1 MNNHQHNIIIVGSGL
16 VGMTLALMLSR
27 QQYKV
32 LILDKSSKKEL
43 LEVKDFRT
51 SAISQGSSRI
61 LKEISIWNKIKNKAQ
76 PINEIYVSEGINSN
90 ELDFK
95 SEALNEGPLGYIVDN
110 TYLKKTIFK
119 EVLES
124 NFVKFVGGVNVKD
137 IKSTAGSATIFS
149 NKGNFNAPLIVGA
162 DGRNSKTRFFANI
175 KSFFY
180 DYNQVA
186 FVFNISHTLS
196 HQSKA
201 LERFF
206 TSGPLALLPMQN
218 NNKKSSSVVWTV
230 DSQLKEKLLKNKN
243 FSNEFEKRYAEAFGQ
258 ITKTSKPTIYN
269 LNVVSCYEYFKERV
283 VLVGDACQAIHPIA
297 GQGLNLGLRDSYHLA
312 KIISESL
319 ELGLDIGSRYVL
331 KDYTNKRLIDKKLLI
346 QATHRLNQL
355 FSNNSV
361 VIKAIREN
369 GLKIFNKSSFLK
381 KQSMMF
387 AMGLMKFDF

>member
-1 MNNHQHNIIIVGSGL
+1 MDNHQHNIIIVGSGL
-16 VGMTLALMLSR
+16 VGMTLALMLSKLKC
-27 QQYKV
+27 KV
-32 LILDKSSKKEL
+32 IILDRNKKEKL
-43 LEVKDFRT
+43 LEVKDSRT

-61 LKEISIWNKIKNKAQ
+61 LKEISLWNKIKNKAQ
-76 PINEIYVSEGINSN
+76 PINQINVSEGINTN

-95 SEALNEGPLGYIVDN
+95 SDALKEGPLGYIVDN
-110 TYLKKTIFK
+110 TYLKKIIFK
-119 EVLES
+119 EVLKS
-124 NFVKFVGGVNVKD
+124 NFIKFIGGVNIKD
-137 IKSTAGSATIFS
+137 ITNTGSSATIFS
-149 NKGNFNAPLIVGA
+149 DKGNFTGPLIVGA
-162 DGRNSKTRFFANI
+162 DGRNSKIRFFANI
-175 KSFFY
+175 KNSFY

-196 HQSKA
+196 HHSKA

-206 TSGPLALLPMQN
+206 PSGPLALLPMQN

-230 DSQLKEKLLKNKN
+230 DSQLKEKLLKSKN
-243 FSNEFEKRYAEAFGQ
+243 FYNEFEKKYAQAFGR
-258 ITKTSKPTIYN
+258 ITKTSRPAVYN

-297 GQGLNLGLRDSYHLA
+297 GQGLNLGLRDSHHLA

>member
-1 MNNHQHNIIIVGSGL
+1 MDNHQHNIIIVGSGL
-16 VGMTLALMLSR
+16 VGMSLALMLSR
-27 QQYKV
+27 RKYKV
-32 LILDKSSKKEL
+32 LIFDKSSKKEL
-43 LEVKDFRT
+43 LGVKDSRT

-61 LKEISIWNKIKNKAQ
+61 LKELSIWNKIKNKAQ

-90 ELDFK
+90 ELAFK
-95 SEALNEGPLGYIVDN
+95 SEILNEGPLGYIVDN
-110 TYLKKTIFK
+110 TYLKKIVFK
-119 EVLES
+119 ELLES
-124 NFVKFVGGVNVKD
+124 NFVKFVGEVNIKD
-137 IKSTAGSATIFS
+137 IKSSASSATIFS

-162 DGRNSKTRFFANI
+162 DGRNSKIRFFANI
-175 KSFFY
+175 KNSFY

-243 FSNEFEKRYAEAFGQ
+243 FRNEFEKKYAEAFGQ

-269 LNVVSCYEYFKERV
+269 LNVVSCYEYFKGRV

-319 ELGLDIGSRYVL
+319 ELGLDIGSHYVL

-355 FSNNSV
+355 FSNNSI

>member
-1 MNNHQHNIIIVGSGL
+1 MDNHQQNIIIVGSGL
-16 VGMTLALMLSR
+16 VGMTLALMLSK
-27 QQYKV
+27 QQYNV

-43 LEVKDFRT
+43 LEVKDTRT

-76 PINEIYVSEGINSN
+76 PINEINVSEGINSN

-95 SEALNEGPLGYIVDN
+95 SEILNEGPLGYIVDN
-110 TYLKKTIFK
+110 TYLKKIVFK
-119 EVLES
+119 EVLKS
-124 NFVKFVGGVNVKD
+124 NFIKFMGGVNIKD
-137 IKSTAGSATIFS
+137 VGNTSVSATIFS
-149 NKGNFNAPLIVGA
+149 NKGNFSAPLIVGA
-162 DGRNSKTRFFANI
+162 DGRNSKIRFFANI

-180 DYNQVA
+180 DYNQTA

-196 HQSKA
+196 HHSKA

-206 TSGPLALLPMQN
+206 PSGPLALLPMQN

-230 DSQLKEKLLKNKN
+230 DSQMKEKLLKSKN
-243 FSNEFEKRYAEAFGQ
+243 FYNEFEKKYAQAFGR
-258 ITKTSKPTIYN
+258 ITKTSRPAVYN
-269 LNVVSCYEYFKERV
+269 LNVISCYEYFKKRI

-319 ELGLDIGSRYVL
+319 ELGLDIGSPFVL
-331 KDYTNKRLIDKKLLI
+331 KDYTNKRLVDKKLLI

-355 FSNNSV
+355 FSNNSI

-387 AMGLMKFDF
+387 AMGLIKFDF

>member
-1 MNNHQHNIIIVGSGL
+1 MDNHQHNIIIVGSGL

-110 TYLKKTIFK
+110 TYLKKIIFK

-124 NFVKFVGGVNVKD
+124 NFVKFVGGVNIKD
-137 IKSTAGSATIFS
+137 IKSNAGSATIFS

-243 FSNEFEKRYAEAFGQ
+243 FRNEFEKKYAEAFGQ

>member
-1 MNNHQHNIIIVGSGL
+1 MDNHQHNIIIVGSGL

-95 SEALNEGPLGYIVDN
+95 SEALNEGPLGYIIDN
-110 TYLKKTIFK
+110 TYLKKIVFK
-119 EVLES
+119 ELLES
-124 NFVKFVGGVNVKD
+124 NFVKFVGEVNIKD
-137 IKSTAGSATIFS
+137 IKSSASSATIFS

-206 TSGPLALLPMQN
+206 PSGPLALLPMQN

-230 DSQLKEKLLKNKN
+230 DSQQKEKLLKNKN
-243 FSNEFEKRYAEAFGQ
+243 FRNEFEKKYAEAFGQ

-283 VLVGDACQAIHPIA
+283 VLIGDACQAIHPIA

-331 KDYTNKRLIDKKLLI
+331 RDYTNKRLIDKKLLI

>member
-1 MNNHQHNIIIVGSGL
+1 MDNHQHNIIIVGSGL

-110 TYLKKTIFK
+110 TYLKKIIFK

-124 NFVKFVGGVNVKD
+124 NFVKFVGGVNIKD

-230 DSQLKEKLLKNKN
+230 YSQQKEKLLKNKN
-243 FSNEFEKRYAEAFGQ
+243 FRNEFEKKYAEAFGQ

>member
-1 MNNHQHNIIIVGSGL
+1 MDNHQHNIIIVGSGL

-27 QQYKV
+27 RKYKV
-32 LILDKSSKKEL
+32 LIFDKSSKKEL
-43 LEVKDFRT
+43 LGVKDSRT

-61 LKEISIWNKIKNKAQ
+61 LKELSIWNKIKNKAQ

-90 ELDFK
+90 ELAFK
-95 SEALNEGPLGYIVDN
+95 SEILNEGPLGYIVDN
-110 TYLKKTIFK
+110 TYLKKIIFK

-124 NFVKFVGGVNVKD
+124 NFVKFVGGVNIKD

-243 FSNEFEKRYAEAFGQ
+243 FRNEFEKKYAEAFGQ

>member
-1 MNNHQHNIIIVGSGL
+1 MDNHQHNIIIVGSGL

-95 SEALNEGPLGYIVDN
+95 SEALNEGPLGYIIDN
-110 TYLKKTIFK
+110 TYLKKIVFK
-119 EVLES
+119 ELLES
-124 NFVKFVGGVNVKD
+124 NFVKFVGEVNIKD
-137 IKSTAGSATIFS
+137 IKSSASSATIFS

-206 TSGPLALLPMQN
+206 TSAPLALLPMQN

-230 DSQLKEKLLKNKN
+230 ESQLKEKLLKNKN
-243 FSNEFEKRYAEAFGQ
+243 FRNEFEKKYAEAFGQ

-319 ELGLDIGSRYVL
+319 ELGLDIGSPFVL
-331 KDYTNKRLIDKKLLI
+331 KDYTNKRLVDKKLLI

-355 FSNNSV
+355 FSNNSI

>member
-1 MNNHQHNIIIVGSGL
+1 MDNHQHNIIIVGSGL

-95 SEALNEGPLGYIVDN
+95 SEALNEGPLGYIIDN
-110 TYLKKTIFK
+110 TYLKKIVFK
-119 EVLES
+119 ELLES
-124 NFVKFVGGVNVKD
+124 NFVKFVGEVNIKD
-137 IKSTAGSATIFS
+137 IKSSASSATIFS

-243 FSNEFEKRYAEAFGQ
+243 FRNEFEKKYAEAFGQ

-283 VLVGDACQAIHPIA
+283 VLIGDACQAIHPIA

>member
-1 MNNHQHNIIIVGSGL
+1 MDNHQHNIIIVGSGL

-110 TYLKKTIFK
+110 TYLKKIIFK

-124 NFVKFVGGVNVKD
+124 NFVKFVGGVNIKD
-137 IKSTAGSATIFS
+137 IKSTAASATIFS

-243 FSNEFEKRYAEAFGQ
+243 FRNEFEKKYAEAFGQ

>member
-1 MNNHQHNIIIVGSGL
+1 MDNHQHNIIIVGSGL

-27 QQYKV
+27 KQYKV

-110 TYLKKTIFK
+110 TYLKKIIFK
-119 EVLES
+119 EVLKS
-124 NFVKFVGGVNVKD
+124 NFVKFVGGVNIKD
-137 IKSTAGSATIFS
+137 IKSTSGSATIFS
-149 NKGNFNAPLIVGA
+149 SKGNFNAPLIVGA

-243 FSNEFEKRYAEAFGQ
+243 FLNEFEKKYAEAFGQ

-269 LNVVSCYEYFKERV
+269 LNVVSCYEYFRERV

>member
-43 LEVKDFRT
+43 LEVKDSRT

-95 SEALNEGPLGYIVDN
+95 SEALNEGPLGYIIDN
-110 TYLKKTIFK
+110 TYLKKIVFK
-119 EVLES
+119 ELLES
-124 NFVKFVGGVNVKD
+124 NFVKFVGEVNIKD
-137 IKSTAGSATIFS
+137 IKSSASSATIFS

-230 DSQLKEKLLKNKN
+230 DSQQKEKLLKNKN
-243 FSNEFEKRYAEAFGQ
+243 FRNEFEKKYAEAFGQ

-283 VLVGDACQAIHPIA
+283 VLIGDACQAIHPIA

>member
-1 MNNHQHNIIIVGSGL
+1 MDNHQHNIIIVGSGL

-110 TYLKKTIFK
+110 TYLKKIIFK

-124 NFVKFVGGVNVKD
+124 NFVKFVGGVNIKD
-137 IKSTAGSATIFS
+137 IKSNAGSATIFS

-206 TSGPLALLPMQN
+206 PSGPLALLPMQN

-243 FSNEFEKRYAEAFGQ
+243 FSNEFEKKYAEAFGQ

>member
-110 TYLKKTIFK
+110 TYLKKIIFK

-124 NFVKFVGGVNVKD
+124 NFVKFVGGVNIKD
-137 IKSTAGSATIFS
+137 IKSNAGSATIFS

-243 FSNEFEKRYAEAFGQ
+243 FSNEFEKKYAEAFGQ